1 MFVAEFTAMTKT
13 LTCICFVALSLVR
26 LHAQESLTGRLNAFM
41 DEAVQKDLFSGNA
54 LVLQD
59 GKVVWQKTTGM
70 ADRAQGLPNTMETG
84 FSLGSITKL
93 FTKVVILQ
101 LVAEGKIDLNSTLGA
116 YLDGFQPEIAGRVK
130 ISHLMNHQSGFG
142 QYYDVP
148 DFNPE
153 ETTVQSASDF
163 LPWIRREALLFEPGT
178 GMEYSNSGFVL
189 LAAVAEKATGKPY
202 AEILQS
208 RIFDKLAMRSTGFL
222 YRPAQAPGKALGYLS
237 NQPGPM
243 RDNLGFPLLG
253 GGDGGIYSTL
263 GDMLEFDRSLAGDN
277 RLLSDTGKLQLFN
290 DPLFPGKYA
299 DWPSFQNSGNFAVA
313 GGGPGVSAV
322 YSRNNLRNRT
332 VVVLSNYDEGSA
344 ETVFQ
349 GLDAIL
355 NDMPV
360 PALQPSASKFIYSLL
375 TEKGADYFTGNIET
389 ELEQNGYS
397 LDDDMVL
404 LFAGAAILEEGK
416 ADEAIALYRFYTE
429 KFPRIVVAWN
439 DLGDAYL
446 LKNDRENAKMCFEK
460 ALEIRP
466 GNPRAKENLEKINK
480 N

>member
-13 LTCICFVALSLVR
+13 LTCICLVALSLVR

-41 DEAVQKDLFSGNA
+41 DEAVKKDLFSGNA

-59 GKVVWQKTTGM
+59 GKVVWQITTGM
-70 ADRAQGLPNTMETG
+70 ADRAQDLPNTMETG
-84 FSLGSITKL
+84 FSIGSVTKL
-93 FTKVVILQ
+93 FTKIVVLQ

-130 ISHLMNHQSGFG
+130 ISHLINHQSGFG

-148 DFNPE
+148 GFNPE
-153 ETTVQSASDF
+153 ETAVQSASDF
-163 LPWIRREALLFEPGT
+163 LPWIRREELLFEPGT
-178 GMEYSNSGFVL
+178 AIEYSNSGFVL
-189 LAAVAEKATGKPY
+189 LAAVAEKVTGKTYPD
-202 AEILQS
+202 ILQT
-208 RIFDKLAMRSTGFL
+208 RIFDKLSMRATGFMC
-222 YRPAQAPGKALGYLS
+222 RPAKVPGKALGYLS
-237 NQPGPM
+237 NQPGPL
-243 RDNLGFPLLG
+243 RDNLGLPLLG
-253 GGDGGIYSTL
+253 GGDGGIYSTI
-263 GDMLEFDRSLAGDN
+263 GDLLEFDRSLTGDN
-277 RLLSDTGKLQLFN
+277 RLLSDAGKLQLFN
-290 DPLFPGKYA
+290 DPLFSREYA
-299 DWPSFQNSGNFAVA
+299 DWPAFQKEGSFAVA

-322 YSRNNLRNRT
+322 YSRNNQRNRT
-332 VVVLSNYDEGSA
+332 VIVLSNYDEGSA
-344 ETVFQ
+344 ETVFK
-349 GLDAIL
+349 GLNAIL

-375 TEKGADYFTGNIET
+375 TEKGADYFTGNIER

-404 LFAGAAILEEGK
+404 LFAGEAILEEGK
-416 ADEAIALYRFYTE
+416 GDEAIALYRFYTK

-446 LKNDRENAKMCFEK
+446 LKNDRENAKKCFTK
-460 ALEIRP
+460 ALELRP
-466 GNPRAKENLEKINK
+466 GNPRAKENLEKIDK